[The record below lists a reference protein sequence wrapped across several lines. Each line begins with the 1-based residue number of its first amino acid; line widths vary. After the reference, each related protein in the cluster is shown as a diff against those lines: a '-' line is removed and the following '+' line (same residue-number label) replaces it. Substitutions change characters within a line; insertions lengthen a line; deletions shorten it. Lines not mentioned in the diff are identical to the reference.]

1 MSGIIPGI
9 AISYLI
15 GSIPTAYLFGRLLKG
30 VDIRKFG
37 SGNVGATNAFRVLG
51 PIPAI
56 VVLILDILKGYIA
69 VVFLGGFILSA
80 AVENQ
85 EIARI
90 ILGAAA
96 IAGHNWTIFL
106 KFKGGKGIATS
117 FGVLVGLAVKL
128 AGLKIILGLV
138 VLTWLVV
145 FILSRIVSLS
155 SVLAAIS
162 FPLYVVLFK
171 QTKVLISTSII
182 LSLLI
187 ILRHR
192 SNIRRFLQGREPKLS
207 FKKQK

>member
-15 GSIPTAYLFGRLLKG
+15 GSIPTAYLFGRILKG

-51 PIPAI
+51 ALPAI
-56 VVLILDILKGYIA
+56 TVLILDILKGFIG
-69 VVFLGGFILSA
+69 VVFLGDFILSA

-117 FGVLVGLAVKL
+117 LGVLAGLAVKL

-138 VLTWLVV
+138 VLTWLAV
-145 FILSRIVSLS
+145 FIISRIVSLS

-171 QTKVLISTSII
+171 QTKVLIYTSAI

-192 SNIRRFLQGREPKLS
+192 SNIRRFLQGKEPKLCL
-207 FKKQK
+207 KKQK

>member
-1 MSGIIPGI
+1 MSVIIPGI

-69 VVFLGGFILSA
+69 VVFLGDFILPA
-80 AVENQ
+80 AGGNQ

-182 LSLLI
+182 FSLLI

>member
-85 EIARI
+85 EIAHI

-117 FGVLVGLAVKL
+117 LGVLVGLAVKL

-182 LSLLI
+182 FSLLI